1 MSSIKELQQLLE
13 STEIMLQVKKSLDEE
28 PLKLLRDICRKS
40 GDDDL
45 PVPDYNLPVQGY
57 TGDVALKAL
66 VQAGLV
72 DKIDGGRVALFS
84 YKPTALGI
92 DYCKKLKK

>member
-1 MSSIKELQQLLE
+1 MSFIKEFQQLLD
-13 STEIMLQVKKSLDEE
+13 STEIMAQVRKSLEEE
-28 PLKLLRDICRKS
+28 PLNLLREICKKS
-40 GDDDL
+40 GQDMA
-45 PVPDYNLPVQGY
+45 PVPDYSLPVQGY

-84 YKPTALGI
+84 YKPTDLGI
-92 DYCKKLKK
+92 EYYKKLKK

>member
-1 MSSIKELQQLLE
+1 MKEFQQLLE
-13 STEIMLQVKKSLDEE
+13 STEIMLQVKNSLEDE
-28 PLKLLRDICRKS
+28 PLKLLREVCRRS
-40 GDDDL
+40 GQENL
-45 PVPDYNLPVQGY
+45 PVPDYSLPVQGY

-72 DKIDGGRVALFS
+72 DKVDGGRVALFS

-92 DYCKKLKK
+92 EYCNKLKI

>member
-1 MSSIKELQQLLE
+1 MSFKKEFLDLLE
-13 STEIMLQVKKSLDEE
+13 STEIIRQVKNNLDEE
-28 PLKLLRDICRKS
+28 PVKLLHEICAKS
-40 GDDDL
+40 GQDNL
-45 PVPDYNLPVQGY
+45 PVPDYNLPIQGY

-72 DKIDGGRVALFS
+72 DKVDGGRVALYS
-84 YKPTALGI
+84 YKPTSLGI